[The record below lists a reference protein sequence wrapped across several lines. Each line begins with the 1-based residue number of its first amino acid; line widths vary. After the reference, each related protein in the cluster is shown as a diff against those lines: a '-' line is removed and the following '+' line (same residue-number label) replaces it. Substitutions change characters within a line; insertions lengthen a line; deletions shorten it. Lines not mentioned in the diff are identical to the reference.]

1 MSNVLD
7 EIEKRVAP
15 GKFDELT
22 NANLKLDIHNKIP
35 DVMLDNT
42 DRNRTSPFAFTG
54 NKFEFRAVG
63 SSANCAQS
71 MTVLNTIMA
80 QQLLNFKVEVDK
92 LMKEGESKDGAIL
105 RVLRGYITDSKK
117 IRFEGDG
124 YSEAWEKE
132 AKKRGL
138 SNVKTTPYALDFYV
152 SKKSKDLFAKNGI
165 FTEREL
171 DARYE
176 IMNHSYVLKIEI
188 EAKALA
194 DIATSVVIPAAVS
207 YLNALIENV
216 RGLKEVGLP
225 ATAYKS
231 QKDLITKISGHINA
245 ISEGVAKLEAASH
258 AAHKAKSTSDSAK
271 AYCDKVKPLFDVIRD
286 EVDALEIIVDDDKWP
301 LPKYREMLFIR

>member
-1 MSNVLD
+1 
-7 EIEKRVAP
+7 
-15 GKFDELT
+15 
-22 NANLKLDIHNKIP
+22 
-35 DVMLDNT
+35 MLDNT

-71 MTVLNTIMA
+71 MTVLNTIMG
-80 QQLLNFKVEVDK
+80 QQLLNFKADVDK
-92 LMKEGESKDGAIL
+92 LVKEGESKDGAIL
-105 RVLRGYITDSKK
+105 RVLRQYITDSKN

-132 AKKRGL
+132 AEKRGL
-138 SNVKTTPYALDFYV
+138 SNVKTTPYALDFYI
-152 SKKSKDLFAKNGI
+152 SQKAKDLFAKNGI

-176 IMNHSYVLKIEI
+176 IMNHSYVLKIDI

-194 DIATSVVIPAAVS
+194 DLATSVIVPTAVE
-207 YLNALIENV
+207 YMNKLITNIA
-216 RGLKEVGLP
+216 GLKDAGI
-225 ATAYKS
+225 AAAASKG
-231 QKDLITKISGHINA
+231 QKDLVAKIAGHVNSIMDH
-245 ISEGVAKLEAASH
+245 VAKLAEAMHS
-258 AAHKAKSTSDSAK
+258 AHESKSTSDEAK

-286 EVDALEIIVDDDKWP
+286 DVDALEIVVDDNLWP